1 MLQYFKTIGIEE
13 KQILDYLSIEKVD
26 EINIDMVIEL
36 RGLANAIK
44 EGTTTAKEAF
54 EPKIDAQKAADVAK
68 KFADFD
74 DVTDKKEDKK

>member
-1 MLQYFKTIGIEE
+1 
-13 KQILDYLSIEKVD
+13 
-26 EINIDMVIEL
+26 MVIEL

-54 EPKIDAQKAADVAK
+54 APKIDEKKAAETAA

-74 DVTDKKEDKK
+74 APEENKDNK

>member
-1 MLQYFKTIGIEE
+1 MLQYFKTIGVEE

-54 EPKIDAQKAADVAK
+54 EPKIDEKKAAETAA

-74 DVTDKKEDKK
+74 APEEKKANK